1 MYVVKLTTDLIK
13 NYKMKKTVILLSSL
27 AIVMS
32 SCVSKKKYAELE
44 QQYQDTKGNLQK
56 TTLEK
61 QELEAKFAK
70 IEKRVENYNEKINSL
85 KSYNSSLKEE
95 NNVKLDM
102 IGNTAVISNSMK
114 EKMRATLKNVD
125 LAELANAKTLK
136 DSMNLAIA
144 YNLKKSID
152 TSKLENS
159 DDVNIDIDQTV
170 VMISVADNLLFNTAS
185 YNVKR
190 KAYKLIE
197 QLANVINSE
206 PSMDVMIEGHT
217 DSRTINNEVIQDNWD
232 LSVKRATSIVRL
244 LEKKYKVAPNRLIA
258 AGRGSSVPLVENN
271 TAKNRARNRRTRIVI
286 LPNLDKF
293 FGLMA
298 EEQTL
303 NP

>member
-1 MYVVKLTTDLIK
+1 MR
-13 NYKMKKTVILLSSL
+13 KTVILLSSL
-27 AIVMS
+27 ALVMS

-61 QELEAKFAK
+61 QQLEAKFAK
-70 IEKRVENYNEKINSL
+70 IEKRVENYNEKTNSL
-85 KSYNSSLKEE
+85 KDYNASLEEE
-95 NNVKLDM
+95 NSVKLDM

-125 LAELANAKTLK
+125 PAELANAKTLK
-136 DSMNLAIA
+136 DSMDVAIA
-144 YNLKKSID
+144 YNLKKSIN
-152 TSKLENS
+152 TSDLENS

-170 VMISVADNLLFNTAS
+170 VMISVSDKLLFNTAS
-185 YNVKR
+185 YKVKK

-217 DSRTINNEVIQDNWD
+217 DSRTINNAVVQDNWD

-244 LEKKYKVAPNRLIA
+244 LEKKYKVESNRLIA